1 LHKNLTTLFDKMKPI
16 SKMRIIYYTL
26 FLLFYLTSLNA
37 QVVQAP
43 NLLCVKGDSLIYTI
57 PNNTCGNFI
66 SIEVY
71 GSQNR
76 NGAYTLLGTITNEM
90 ETAFEHVTNDDE
102 IWYYYMQSNYDCVGA
117 TILTSDTLDNLPPAI
132 APLISVSVES
142 EFVHLSW
149 QESTSSQTIGYII
162 HRLTDQDMIPI
173 DTVINSISY
182 TDTLAMSHQLSE
194 VYLVTALDYCGN
206 TSAFVEPHRTIFL
219 ESILT
224 PCNQTITLNW
234 NLYENWTNGIEAQEI
249 WVSKNDGIAERVAVV
264 MGDQTAYAF
273 QDIEDGVQYNFFIN
287 AIQQNTGINAQS
299 NVSSITAMIVNPVG
313 NLLVKNVTF
322 TDDNEVDLLWEWN
335 PNADLTEI
343 NIFRSSDN
351 RSFEN
356 VGTPETTKPIS
367 PVPTLLV

>member
-1 LHKNLTTLFDKMKPI
+1 M
-16 SKMRIIYYTL
+16 
-26 FLLFYLTSLNA
+26 
-37 QVVQAP
+37 QAP

-76 NGAYTLLGTITNEM
+76 NVGYTLLGTITNET
-90 ETAFEHVTNDDE
+90 ETAFEHVTNGDE
-102 IWYYYMQSNYDCVGA
+102 IWHYYMQSNYDCVGA

-132 APLISVSVES
+132 APLISVSVAN

-149 QESTSSQTIGYII
+149 QESISPQTIGYII
-162 HRLTDQDMIPI
+162 YRLTNQGTIPI
-173 DTVINSISY
+173 DTVISSTNY
-182 TDTLAMSHQLSE
+182 TDSLAMPHQFSE
-194 VYLVTALDYCGN
+194 VYFVTALDYCGN

-219 ESILT
+219 ESTLT

-234 NLYENWTNGIEAQEI
+234 NLYENWMNGIEAQEI
-249 WVSKNDGIAERVAVV
+249 WISENGGIAERVAVV
-264 MGDQTAYAF
+264 MGDQTSYAF
-273 QDIEDGVQYNFFIN
+273 QDIEDGVQYDFFIN

-299 NVSSITAMIVNPVG
+299 NVSSIAAMIVNPVG

-356 VGTPETTKPIS
+356 VGTPETTQPLANPANYLVT
-367 PVPTLLV
+367 PVPVSYTHLTLPTIYSV